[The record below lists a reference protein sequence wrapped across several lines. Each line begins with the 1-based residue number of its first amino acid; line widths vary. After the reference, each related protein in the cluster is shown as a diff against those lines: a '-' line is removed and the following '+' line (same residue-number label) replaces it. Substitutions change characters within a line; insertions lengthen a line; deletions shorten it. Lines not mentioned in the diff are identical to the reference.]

1 MDLVVVGSIPTRHPG
16 CKINF
21 LHLFCLRQFCQN
33 APVAHLDRAPDFESG
48 GRRFESSQTHL
59 NFNAKQTVY
68 KRAVCFL
75 FNWNLRGFEAEGV
88 AWKMRA
94 VRSILQVN
102 CQGWQ
107 FSARRC
113 RRGSSQEV
121 NDRRGESSH
130 TQDVSLCF
138 INRPPQN
145 SKNTVNN
152 VDVNNFKKILNKI
165 HQTPIFKEN
174 DHNLKSS
181 FQEFCDGRINK
192 RIRNSSVRRRE
203 SS

>member
-1 MDLVVVGSIPTRHPG
+1 MD
-16 CKINF
+16 
-21 LHLFCLRQFCQN
+21 
-33 APVAHLDRAPDFESG
+33 
-48 GRRFESSQTHL
+48 
-59 NFNAKQTVY
+59 
-68 KRAVCFL
+68 
-75 FNWNLRGFEAEGV
+75 
-88 AWKMRA
+88 
-94 VRSILQVN
+94 
-102 CQGWQ
+102 
-107 FSARRC
+107 
-113 RRGSSQEV
+113 
-121 NDRRGESSH
+121 DRRGESSQ
-130 TQDVSLCF
+130 TQDVSLYF
-138 INRPPQN
+138 INWPPQN

>member
-1 MDLVVVGSIPTRHPG
+1 MQ
-16 CKINF
+16 N
-21 LHLFCLRQFCQN
+21 RQFIRELS
-33 APVAHLDRAPDFESG
+33 V
-48 GRRFESSQTHL
+48 
-59 NFNAKQTVY
+59 
-68 KRAVCFL
+68 FL
-75 FNWNLRGFEAEGV
+75 FNWNLRGFETEGA
-88 AWKMRA
+88 AWKLRA

-107 FSARRC
+107 FSVRRC
-113 RRGSSQEV
+113 SRGSLQEV
-121 NDRRGESSH
+121 DDRRGESSQ
-130 TQDVSLCF
+130 TQDVSLYF
-138 INRPPQN
+138 INRLPQN